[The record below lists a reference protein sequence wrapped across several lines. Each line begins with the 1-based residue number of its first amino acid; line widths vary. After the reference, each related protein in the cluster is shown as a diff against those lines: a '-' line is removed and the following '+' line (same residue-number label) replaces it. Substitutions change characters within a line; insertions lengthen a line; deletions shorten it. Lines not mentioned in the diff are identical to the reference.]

1 MFQGVKGCA
10 IDQETSEL
18 PRFST
23 QSEATRIAIETR
35 TWHFAVSVFPKKSIA
50 SVCSDPAGVHGEL
63 QDMNS
68 FLSPGMRLMGR
79 VGFARKFQVLFLLF
93 ILPLAGSAWFITK
106 DYRNKLEVIS
116 GEQSGVRQLLALDDL
131 NVELSAQ
138 RDHAARWKAADIL
151 REPTPAAR
159 EAMAGVDA
167 GIPRITKALQGVNAV
182 LVQES
187 APADTMARYK
197 ALQAAVTGLDTASLR
212 TVGWWPDGYDRF
224 TTVLNLVQA
233 LREQIAMDSGLIL
246 DPWLETYMLMQ
257 LSTQQ
262 VPDLIERIG
271 RLSSVGQ
278 TSVASGQFSLQ
289 SRLQMRD
296 LRGRIDDSKEQ
307 MNKAAS
313 LLLSKLPEQLRPWA
327 DTYAG
332 VKQVLE
338 SELKVIDDGVFGGS
352 IKLKPEEFEKS
363 IDTLTNSTSGLRKH
377 SLESLNGRLDYYHE
391 SSNMEF
397 IPLAVVF
404 CVLVAMAMYLFACLQ
419 SSIRNSARGITT
431 LAESLRDGNLCVE
444 VAVQG
449 RDELAAIS
457 KALNVAV
464 VQLRTSLLGVNQE
477 TLRVGDAV
485 LTLTAQSSGTLN
497 EVEDQQ
503 QQISQIATAATEL
516 AATSQG
522 VARSCEQASESARH
536 TRHIAEQSSQD
547 SQRTTDS
554 IQQLNQR
561 LTETAAAL
569 GRVSEQ
575 GQQIQSV
582 VDAIR
587 GIAEQTN
594 LLALNAAIEAARAGE
609 QGRGFAV
616 VADEV
621 RSLSQRTQA
630 STAQIAG
637 TVDSLRSTVTQAVNL
652 MEAAC
657 GQAVNDAQ
665 SVTGLGVRLGE
676 IATAVQGV
684 ADTLAQISTAVE
696 EQASTADEV
705 SSNIQQVD
713 QAAGRLLEGAR
724 AVNQAADTLSQGSR
738 ALNDNTARFRLG

>member
-1 MFQGVKGCA
+1 
-10 IDQETSEL
+10 
-18 PRFST
+18 
-23 QSEATRIAIETR
+23 
-35 TWHFAVSVFPKKSIA
+35 
-50 SVCSDPAGVHGEL
+50 
-63 QDMNS
+63 MNS

-79 VGFARKFQVLFLLF
+79 FGFARKFQVLFLLF

-106 DYRNKLEVIS
+106 DYRNKLDVIS

-159 EAMAGVDA
+159 EAMTSVDA
-167 GIPRITKALQGVNAV
+167 GIPRITKALQGVNAA

-187 APADTMARYK
+187 APADTMARYN

-296 LRGRIDDSKEQ
+296 LRGRIDDSREQ
-307 MNKAAS
+307 MNKAAN
-313 LLLSKLPEQLRPWA
+313 LLLSKLPEQLQPWA
-327 DTYAG
+327 DKYAG

-338 SELKVIDDGVFGGS
+338 TELKVIDDGVFGGS

-363 IDTLTNSTSGLRKH
+363 IDTLTSSTADLRRY
-377 SLESLNGRLDYYHE
+377 SLESLNSRLDYYHD

-397 IPLAVVF
+397 IPLAVIF
-404 CVLVAMAMYLFACLQ
+404 CILVTMAIYLFACLQ

-444 VAVQG
+444 VSVQG
-449 RDELAAIS
+449 RDELAGIS

-485 LTLTAQSSGTLN
+485 HTLTAQSSGTLN
-497 EVEDQQ
+497 EVEEQQ

-536 TRHIAEQSSQD
+536 TRLIAEQSSQD

>member
-1 MFQGVKGCA
+1 
-10 IDQETSEL
+10 
-18 PRFST
+18 
-23 QSEATRIAIETR
+23 
-35 TWHFAVSVFPKKSIA
+35 
-50 SVCSDPAGVHGEL
+50 
-63 QDMNS
+63 
-68 FLSPGMRLMGR
+68 
-79 VGFARKFQVLFLLF
+79 
-93 ILPLAGSAWFITK
+93 
-106 DYRNKLEVIS
+106 
-116 GEQSGVRQLLALDDL
+116 
-131 NVELSAQ
+131 
-138 RDHAARWKAADIL
+138 
-151 REPTPAAR
+151 
-159 EAMAGVDA
+159 
-167 GIPRITKALQGVNAV
+167 
-182 LVQES
+182 
-187 APADTMARYK
+187 
-197 ALQAAVTGLDTASLR
+197 
-212 TVGWWPDGYDRF
+212 
-224 TTVLNLVQA
+224 
-233 LREQIAMDSGLIL
+233 
-246 DPWLETYMLMQ
+246 
-257 LSTQQ
+257 
-262 VPDLIERIG
+262 
-271 RLSSVGQ
+271 
-278 TSVASGQFSLQ
+278 LQ

-307 MNKAAS
+307 MNKAAG
-313 LLLSKLPEQLRPWA
+313 LLLSKLPEQLQPWA
-327 DTYAG
+327 DKYAG

-352 IKLKPEEFEKS
+352 IKLKPQEFEKS
-363 IDTLTNSTSGLRKH
+363 IDNLTASTSDLRKH
-377 SLESLNGRLDYYHE
+377 SLEALNSRLDYYHE

-404 CVLVAMAMYLFACLQ
+404 GILVAMAVYLFACLQ
-419 SSIRNSARGITT
+419 SSIRNSASGITT

-444 VAVQG
+444 VPVQG
-449 RDELAAIS
+449 RDELASIS
-457 KALNVAV
+457 RALNVAV

-477 TLRVGDAV
+477 TVRVGDAV
-485 LTLTAQSSGTLN
+485 LILTAQSSGTLN

-503 QQISQIATAATEL
+503 QQISQIAAAATEL

-536 TRHIAEQSSQD
+536 TRRIAEQSSED
-547 SQRTTDS
+547 SLRTTDS

-676 IATAVQGV
+676 IATAVQSV

-724 AVNQAADTLSQGSR
+724 AVNHAADTLSQGSR
-738 ALNDNTARFRLG
+738 ALNDNTARFRLS